1 MIGKS
6 TLMWMDEITFL
17 QEWADRNCQPVDL
30 ISSWTELVSV
40 YKHLEFVDD
49 LNDEQRIK
57 EFKHVVRETNRLL
70 TRVKNTL
77 TTCRSIKDAIEYL
90 STQFAPSRNSD
101 VTDRQDVAYQA
112 LKQRF
117 LRQSIAEMTAVYE
130 NLFESE
136 EEPEEEIDD

>member
-6 TLMWMDEITFL
+6 TLMWMDETTFL
-17 QEWADRNCQPVDL
+17 MEWTERNCQPVDL

-77 TTCRSIKDAIEYL
+77 TTCLSIKDAIEYL
-90 STQFAPSRNSD
+90 SSQFAPSRNSD

-117 LRQSIAEMTAVYE
+117 LRQSIVELTAIYE

>member
-17 QEWADRNCQPVDL
+17 QEWADKNCRPVDL

-40 YKHLEFVDD
+40 YKHLEFVDG

-77 TTCRSIKDAIEYL
+77 TTCLSIKDAIEYL

-117 LRQSIAEMTAVYE
+117 LRQSIAELTAVYE

>member
-6 TLMWMDEITFL
+6 TPMWMDEITFL
-17 QEWADRNCQPVDL
+17 QEWADRNCRPVDL

-40 YKHLEFVDD
+40 YKHLEFVDG

-77 TTCRSIKDAIEYL
+77 TTCLSIKDAIEYL

-117 LRQSIAEMTAVYE
+117 LRQSIAELTAVYE

>member
-6 TLMWMDEITFL
+6 TLMWMDETTFL
-17 QEWADRNCQPVDL
+17 AEWTERNCQPVDL

-77 TTCRSIKDAIEYL
+77 ATCLSIKDAIEYL
-90 STQFAPSRNSD
+90 SSQFAPSRNSD

-117 LRQSIAEMTAVYE
+117 LRQSIVELTAIYE

-136 EEPEEEIDD
+136 EESEEEIDD

>member
-1 MIGKS
+1 
-6 TLMWMDEITFL
+6 MWMDEITFL
-17 QEWADRNCQPVDL
+17 QEWADRNCRPVDL

-40 YKHLEFVDD
+40 YKHLEFVDG

-77 TTCRSIKDAIEYL
+77 TTCLSIKDAIEYL

-117 LRQSIAEMTAVYE
+117 LRQSIAELTAVYE